1 MNKDILRK
9 LIRESFSELFRETY
23 DVDVD
28 HELEKYIID
37 AIDLSGH
44 DLDNVSD
51 YEKINEFYNIFLSEK
66 DWHIEQVGVKRALE
80 DYLRGMPSSIDLPTY
95 YNDIRNFMYAIGF
108 NEVKDMADEELDR
121 FYYNKLVEV
130 ILNAYSNN

>member
-44 DLDNVSD
+44 GLDNVSD
-51 YEKINEFYNIFLSEK
+51 YEKIREFYNIFISEK
-66 DWHIEQVGVKRALE
+66 GYELKRIGLKRALE
-80 DYLRGMPSSIDLPTY
+80 DYLRDLPSSIDLPTY
-95 YNDIRNFMYAIGF
+95 YNDVKNFLYAIGF
-108 NEVKDMADEELDR
+108 NEIKDMEDDELDR

-130 ILNAYSNN
+130 ILNAIK